1 MMYLRPGNLYKDFL
15 VKRMKND
22 VSEIGLPIKGYTDTG
37 DLISGVLAEADTDDS
52 ERKKHLWDQNQ
63 HSLTHTI
70 VSEGSPLARKGDL
83 LVMGERMFLVLV
95 VDDAGGLGVATIYY
109 AEERNDLI

>member
-52 ERKKHLWDQNQ
+52 ERKQHLWDQNQ
-63 HSLTHTI
+63 HSLTHPI

-95 VDDAGGLGVATIYY
+95 VDDAGGLSVATIYY
-109 AEERNDLI
+109 AEERNDLR